1 MFHVILEDKN
11 DFLDYKN
18 NNLKKRID
26 WDFSKGLIHG
36 FGPKL
41 EIFQSLYFRQN
52 RPGKHVLRCF

>member
-11 DFLDYKN
+11 AFLDYKN
-18 NNLKKRID
+18 NNLKKRIN
-26 WDFSKGLIHG
+26 WDFSKGLIRG

-41 EIFQSLYFRQN
+41 EIFRSLYFRQN

>member
-11 DFLDYKN
+11 AFLDYKN
-18 NNLKKRID
+18 NNLKKRIN

-41 EIFQSLYFRQN
+41 EIFQA
-52 RPGKHVLRCF
+52 K